1 MGEDGAEANK
11 WKNRCKKDLGAGL
24 GDEEQEGKGV
34 MGHREVIEGL
44 MRQRAKMGDEDERTW
59 SKKRGCWKPV

>member
-34 MGHREVIEGL
+34 MGHREVIEG
-44 MRQRAKMGDEDERTW
+44 
-59 SKKRGCWKPV
+59 